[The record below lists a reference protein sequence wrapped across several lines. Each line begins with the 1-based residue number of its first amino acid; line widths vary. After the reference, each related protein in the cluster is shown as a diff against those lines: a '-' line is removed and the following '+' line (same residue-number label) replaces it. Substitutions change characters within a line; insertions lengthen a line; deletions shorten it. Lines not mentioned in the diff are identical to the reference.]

1 MPNDTLQAGF
11 LNELEALEKF
21 RISYTAQYPGVPLS
35 HDDPDIRRLIEAM
48 AFFTARTRLA
58 ATRSLDQ
65 SVQRIFRQHFPSLLG
80 PTPAMAMLRATPGSQ
95 FADATEVPRG
105 TEVLLKVAGDELGE
119 AERFFRFRTLSALSI
134 SPLRVVAVD
143 LLPRLDGG
151 YRFFIRLSASSA
163 HNRELRSLSLYI
175 NHLDDLLSSMTVA
188 HELRTHLTGASVHYE
203 AKPAEG
209 APGQPC
215 ELSIGPPVEPEGD
228 DSDPFQSPLQRA
240 RMRLRF
246 PQADLFLQVSG
257 LRPPRNWQHITLC
270 LDLAASWP
278 RKLRLTSDTFELHT
292 VPMINV
298 RRDLANPIN
307 CDGTKDRY
315 PLRHPDES
323 ADYAPLWVIGAYRP
337 TKQGFVP
344 LSPGV
349 VGADGDTY
357 EVTTEGS
364 GEERRAW
371 AMLNIRDA
379 YRNPELI
386 SVDAFWHQPG
396 LRVVDPTELSVGL
409 GDRFVD
415 GVSWS
420 CAGPIVQYADSAID
434 DDRDAQ
440 LQLVSLKT
448 QQFLGI
454 EELRGLLRACGADL
468 EPHFSRLVNAL
479 SSVTV
484 TDKPL
489 GKRHHGL
496 KYVYE
501 LTFGTLDPSD
511 LPRLAQ
517 FCSWLLDVLSSW
529 SEEEVLEIMA
539 NVPNLDKVM
548 RYV

>member
-1 MPNDTLQAGF
+1 MANDALQAGF

-21 RISYTAQYPGVPLS
+21 RISYTAQYPQVPLS

-58 ATRSLDQ
+58 GMRSLDQ

-80 PTPAMAMLRATPGSQ
+80 PTPAMAMLRATPGAQ
-95 FADATEVPRG
+95 FADATQVPRG
-105 TEVLLKVAGDELGE
+105 TEVLLKLAADETGE
-119 AERFFRFRTLSALSI
+119 PERLFRFRTLAPLTV
-134 SPLRVVAVD
+134 SPLRVTGVD
-143 LLPRLDGG
+143 LIPRLDGRC
-151 YRFFIRLSASSA
+151 RFFIRLSANSA
-163 HNRELRSLSLYI
+163 HNRELRSLALYI
-175 NHLDDLLSSMTVA
+175 NHLDELLSSMTVT
-188 HELRTHLTGASVHYE
+188 HELRTHLLGASVHYE

-215 ELSIGPPVEPEGD
+215 EVSIGPPADAERD
-228 DSDPFQSPLQRA
+228 DADPFQSPLQRA

-246 PQADLFLQVSG
+246 PQSDLFIQFTG

-270 LDLAASWP
+270 LELGAAWP

-292 VPMINV
+292 VPMLNV
-298 RRDLANPIN
+298 RRDLANPIT

-323 ADYAPLWVIGAYRP
+323 GHYAPLWVIGAYRP

-344 LSPGV
+344 LAPGV
-349 VGADGDTY
+349 VGAEGDTY

-364 GEERRAW
+364 GEQRRAW
-371 AMLNIRDA
+371 AMLHLRDA
-379 YRNPELI
+379 YQSPQLI

-396 LRVVDPTELSVGL
+396 LRGVDSADLSVGL

-415 GVSWS
+415 GVTWS

-434 DDRDAQ
+434 DDREAQ

-448 QQFLGI
+448 QQFLGT
-454 EELRGLLRACGADL
+454 EELRGLLRACGAQM
-468 EPHFSRLVNAL
+468 EPHFSRIVSAL
-479 SSVTV
+479 SDVSVS
-484 TDKPL
+484 DKPL
-489 GKRHHGL
+489 GKQNGL

-501 LTFGTLDPSD
+501 LTFGVLDPSD

-517 FCSWLLDVLSSW
+517 FCSWLLDLLSSW

-539 NVPNLDKVM
+539 KVPNLDKVM